1 MEAVEEPR
9 RLCQEPAEVGEGAGV
24 GAGGEEGGAGGGE
37 GGAGGGATL
46 ATWCHNA
53 LLQAAHFSK
62 CAFPAWT
69 QTDLCRLEK
78 WICGNG

>member
-24 GAGGEEGGAGGGE
+24 GAGGEEGGAGGG
-37 GGAGGGATL
+37 ATL
-46 ATWCHNA
+46 ATCCHTA

-62 CAFPAWT
+62 CAFPTGT

-78 WICGNG
+78 RICVNAYL